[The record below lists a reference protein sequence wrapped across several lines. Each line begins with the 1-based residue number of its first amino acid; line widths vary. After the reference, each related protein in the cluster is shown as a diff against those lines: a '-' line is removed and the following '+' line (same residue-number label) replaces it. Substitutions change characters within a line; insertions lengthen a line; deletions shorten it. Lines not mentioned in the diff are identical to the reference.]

1 MLIME
6 LPVGAKKEKKE
17 VALNNLSA
25 IMDKWGATNII
36 ITTTITIVII
46 ITRKITISKPSGI
59 GGGQN
64 FTNPINTT
72 TITIVIVIFITRRI
86 IVIKAITDGWLKN
99 IKCVTTIKGT
109 AIVTNLIAIVVIL

>member
-25 IMDKWGATNII
+25 IMDRWGATNII
-36 ITTTITIVII
+36 ITTRTITII
-46 ITRKITISKPSGI
+46 KLSWI

-64 FTNPINTT
+64 FTNPI
-72 TITIVIVIFITRRI
+72 
-86 IVIKAITDGWLKN
+86 
-99 IKCVTTIKGT
+99 
-109 AIVTNLIAIVVIL
+109 AIVVILEGIITTQRPCRPITMVT